1 MEEEE
6 EREQREMQPT
16 DVVEALV
23 KGMQHPERRHLV
35 GAEAWASLRLT
46 DQSCPSC
53 TGRAEALVLR
63 LPLWLAGRH
72 IAAAEPSLSAAEP
85 RVRVW
90 QLWSQDP
97 GRG

>member
-16 DVVEALV
+16 GVGEALV
-23 KGMQHPERRHLV
+23 TGMQHPERRHLV

-46 DQSCPSC
+46 GQSCPSYKVQ
-53 TGRAEALVLR
+53 AEVLVLR

-72 IAAAEPSLSAAEP
+72 IAAAGPSLSAAEP

-90 QLWSQDP
+90 QL
-97 GRG
+97 